1 MMKELKSLH
10 PLKPASPPKPSNEI
24 RKIQSEL
31 SKLEENLTNLVIVPV
46 IDISRRK
53 AGPYPVGS
61 HSPLEALK
69 DQRMQRKLAESKI
82 HEALMRSKQILAK
95 ERSLQTQ
102 SRLINFTSPAFA
114 STLTPTQELLVGT
127 IKLPDVDLH
136 SNKISMDEEQFG
148 RLHSM
153 IGHRVTSGVDVR

>member
-1 MMKELKSLH
+1 MKPVGLGAAAPGVTSGVASILASASAGAPASTPIHDSPMLTQQIRALQTALRAKSLECSKLRGAAMMKELKSLH

-69 DQRMQRKLAESKI
+69 
-82 HEALMRSKQILAK
+82 
-95 ERSLQTQ
+95 
-102 SRLINFTSPAFA
+102 
-114 STLTPTQELLVGT
+114 
-127 IKLPDVDLH
+127 
-136 SNKISMDEEQFG
+136 
-148 RLHSM
+148 
-153 IGHRVTSGVDVR
+153 